1 MQDRPPKSEQSAF
14 ERRFELCAIVDRK
27 SHRSKARH
35 MEFSMAMMP
44 EDPDREQR
52 ARKDCVHPRPQ
63 VVNVAFELRF
73 NLGHIGALMV
83 RRDH

>member
-1 MQDRPPKSEQSAF
+1 
-14 ERRFELCAIVDRK
+14 
-27 SHRSKARH
+27 

-52 ARKDCVHPRPQ
+52 ARKDSVHPRPQ

-73 NLGHIGALMV
+73 DLGHIGALMV